1 MYSTARCPQAG
12 RHRAD
17 LSHAHTTRPAGSRT
31 RHGAA
36 TRASLRRPA
45 GAHHLSAVAASSTQC
60 LNTCVAPRGPQA
72 RVVSRRGG
80 SIYAVPPHLHQVAS
94 IVSAGAS
101 RDCRGAA
108 ARVSLRRP
116 TGAHHLSAVAASSTQ
131 CLNTCVAPRGPQAR
145 VVSRRGGSIYA
156 VPPHL
161 HQVASIVSAGASRD
175 CRGAAARVSLR
186 RPTGAHHL
194 SAVAASSTQCLNTY
208 VAPRGPQARVISPP

>member
-1 MYSTARCPQAG
+1 MQISRPSIVCPFRVGGLVAPLGAPEYTMYSTARCPQAG

-31 RHGAA
+31 RRGAV

-45 GAHHLSAVAASSTQC
+45 
-60 LNTCVAPRGPQA
+60 
-72 RVVSRRGG
+72 
-80 SIYAVPPHLHQVAS
+80 
-94 IVSAGAS
+94 
-101 RDCRGAA
+101 
-108 ARVSLRRP
+108 
-116 TGAHHLSAVAASSTQ
+116 GAHHLSAVAASSTQ